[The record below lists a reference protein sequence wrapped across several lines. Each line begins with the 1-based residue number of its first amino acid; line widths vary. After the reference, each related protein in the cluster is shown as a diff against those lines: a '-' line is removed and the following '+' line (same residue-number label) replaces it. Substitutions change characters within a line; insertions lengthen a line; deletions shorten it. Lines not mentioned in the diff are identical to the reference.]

1 MFIKHLQ
8 LFNSPIGDSGPV
20 GGTTTILPE
29 GKEDTI
35 EFLADDSDNEK
46 DTIPLEQSK
55 EKTDKKSDKDTQKP
69 SKSTLEGKDEGSE
82 EETTEEEEVD
92 ELAEIEAEIGEPTEE
107 QLELVTPVRR
117 REILKAYPDLFKKFP
132 YLEKAY
138 YREQQFTELLPTI
151 NDAKVAVEKSQ
162 ILDNFEKDVMS
173 GSTENILKSVMQQD
187 KNAFY
192 KIVDDYLPTLARV
205 DEQAYFHVLG
215 NVAKH
220 TIMSMVGEANRTG
233 NEQLKAAAHLVQQF
247 VFGTSEWQNPT
258 KLSKDEKPEDNTR
271 EKQISEREQMM
282 VRNQFESA
290 RGDLNTRVN
299 NTLRNTIDA
308 HIDSRNS
315 MSEYVKRNA
324 SRDALDT
331 LDRLISQDTRFVS
344 LMDRLWEAAFKDGF
358 SQESKDRI
366 RSAYNSKA
374 KTLLPAVIKKARN
387 EALRGIGKRVKDDSE
402 EVETSKKG
410 PVAAGR
416 PRSNTPSSGKINKA
430 SDIPRNMSTLEFL
443 NQE

>member
-1 MFIKHLQ
+1 
-8 LFNSPIGDSGPV
+8 
-20 GGTTTILPE
+20 
-29 GKEDTI
+29 
-35 EFLADDSDNEK
+35 
-46 DTIPLEQSK
+46 
-55 EKTDKKSDKDTQKP
+55 
-69 SKSTLEGKDEGSE
+69 
-82 EETTEEEEVD
+82 
-92 ELAEIEAEIGEPTEE
+92 
-107 QLELVTPVRR
+107 
-117 REILKAYPDLFKKFP
+117 
-132 YLEKAY
+132 
-138 YREQQFTELLPTI
+138 
-151 NDAKVAVEKSQ
+151 
-162 ILDNFEKDVMS
+162 
-173 GSTENILKSVMQQD
+173 
-187 KNAFY
+187 
-192 KIVDDYLPTLARV
+192 
-205 DEQAYFHVLG
+205 
-215 NVAKH
+215 
-220 TIMSMVGEANRTG
+220 
-233 NEQLKAAAHLVQQF
+233 
-247 VFGTSEWQNPT
+247 
-258 KLSKDEKPEDNTR
+258 
-271 EKQISEREQMM
+271 
-282 VRNQFESA
+282 
-290 RGDLNTRVN
+290 VN

-308 HIDSRNS
+308 HIDPRNS